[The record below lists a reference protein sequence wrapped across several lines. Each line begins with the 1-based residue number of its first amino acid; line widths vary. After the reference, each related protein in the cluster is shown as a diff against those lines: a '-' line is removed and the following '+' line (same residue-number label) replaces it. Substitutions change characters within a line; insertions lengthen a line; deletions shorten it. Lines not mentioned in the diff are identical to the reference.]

1 MKTLII
7 TLGVLTLSSC
17 AFTSKLTDDQL
28 VHRNKIDYEL
38 DKLWADYQY
47 KSDSL
52 LIEYYKHK

>member
-17 AFTSKLTDDQL
+17 AFTSKLTTEEL
-28 VHRNKIDYEL
+28 KHRNNIDYEL

-52 LIEYYKHK
+52 LIEYYKTK